1 MTISTNFTSNECLNS
16 GNTPPTR
23 ATRSHPPTIFHLTKQ
38 PDITLTEGI
47 VGLLA
52 KQASMTTGVLVKGRV
67 GNEFMAAGFPDECG
81 PIVIQPLIR
90 REGDLDDSN

>member
-1 MTISTNFTSNECLNS
+1 VPE
-16 GNTPPTR
+16 
-23 ATRSHPPTIFHLTKQ
+23 AW
-38 PDITLTEGI
+38 TEGI

-52 KQASMTTGVLVKGRV
+52 KPGMFLSTTTDVLVKGRV
-67 GNEFMAAGFPDECG
+67 GNEFMTAGFPDECG